1 MYQDVSDIL
10 KYVESS
16 TMSDYDKR
24 LFKDCV
30 MYVDSCD
37 QDMDD
42 MRSKIKQLEET
53 NEKLAKKLR
62 SERARAT
69 ALTKSKERIKL
80 ENDSLKDQIV
90 QLKEG
95 MIGEDMKIALL
106 QRNNYR
112 EQAKRY
118 MQERDEARRQYQDA
132 VKTAEDKITKLK
144 IFLNRK

>member
-1 MYQDVSDIL
+1 MYKNIDDIL
-10 KYVESS
+10 KYIELSNL
-16 TMSDYDKR
+16 SDHDKNI
-24 LFKDCV
+24 FKNCCLYIQASDKTL
-30 MYVDSCD
+30 
-37 QDMDD
+37 DD
-42 MRSKIKQLEET
+42 YEQKIKELEET

-62 SERARAT
+62 LERARAT
-69 ALTKSKERIKL
+69 ALTKSKERIKC

-118 MQERDEARRQYQDA
+118 MHERDEARRQFQDA

-144 IFLNRK
+144 ILLNRK